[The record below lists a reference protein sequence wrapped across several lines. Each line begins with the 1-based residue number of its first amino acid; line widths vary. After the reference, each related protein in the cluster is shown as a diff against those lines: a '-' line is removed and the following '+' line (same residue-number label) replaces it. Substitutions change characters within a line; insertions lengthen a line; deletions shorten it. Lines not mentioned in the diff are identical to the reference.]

1 MSCPSRPILPFQ
13 PILPTY
19 NRQRMKPVQIGDIA
33 IGGGSP
39 LALIAGPCVIE
50 GEAHARSIAGA
61 LAEITR
67 RLNVPFIFKASFDKA
82 NRTSGKSF
90 RGPGLAEGL
99 RVLAAIK
106 AGTGVAIL
114 TDIHDPAQAAAA
126 AAVADVLQI
135 PAFLCRQTDL
145 LVAAARTGR
154 IVNIKK
160 GQFLAPDDIAHA
172 VAKVVDAGNPRV
184 VVTERGTSFGYHNLI
199 VDMRAFPMM
208 RQQGVPV
215 VFDVTHSLQL
225 PGGGDG
231 ETAGQAEFIEPLASA
246 GVAAGVDGV
255 FLEVHADPSR
265 AKSDAQNA
273 LKLDRLEPLLRR
285 LQAIDE
291 ITKQSAVSL
300 RG

>member
-1 MSCPSRPILPFQ
+1 
-13 PILPTY
+13 
-19 NRQRMKPVQIGDIA
+19 MKPVQIGDIA

-50 GEAHARSIAGA
+50 GEAHARSLAGA

-106 AGTGVAIL
+106 AGAGVAIL
-114 TDIHDPAQAAAA
+114 TDIHEPAQAAAA
-126 AAVADVLQI
+126 ADVADVLQI

-154 IVNIKK
+154 AINIKK
-160 GQFLAPDDIAHA
+160 GQFLAPDDVRHA
-172 VAKVVDAGNPRV
+172 VAKVVDAGNARV
-184 VVTERGTSFGYHNLI
+184 FVTERGTSFGYHNLV
-199 VDMRAFPMM
+199 VDMRAFPMI
-208 RQQGVPV
+208 RETGVPV

-231 ETAGQAEFIEPLASA
+231 VTSGQAEYIEPLASA
-246 GVAAGVDGV
+246 GVGAGVDGV
-255 FLEVHADPSR
+255 FLEVHDEPR
-265 AKSDAQNA
+265 LAKSDAQNA
-273 LKLDRLEPLLRR
+273 LRLDALEPLLRK
-285 LQAIDE
+285 LTAIDA
-291 ITKQSAVSL
+291 IVKQAGIATRVH
-300 RG
+300 G

>member
-1 MSCPSRPILPFQ
+1 M
-13 PILPTY
+13 
-19 NRQRMKPVQIGDIA
+19 NPVQIGDVT

-39 LALIAGPCVIE
+39 LALMAGPCVIE
-50 GEAHARSIAGA
+50 SEAHARSIAGA

-114 TDIHDPAQAAAA
+114 TDIHEPAQAAAA
-126 AAVADVLQI
+126 ADVADVLQI

-154 IVNIKK
+154 AINIKK
-160 GQFLAPDDIAHA
+160 GQFLAPDDVRHA
-172 VAKVVDAGNPRV
+172 VAKIVDAGNPRV
-184 VVTERGTSFGYHNLI
+184 FVTERGTSFGYHNLV
-199 VDMRAFPMM
+199 VDMRAFPMIREM
-208 RQQGVPV
+208 GVPV

-231 ETAGQAEFIEPLASA
+231 VTSGQAEYIEPLASA
-246 GVAAGVDGV
+246 GVGAGVDGV
-255 FLEVHADPSR
+255 FLEVHEEPRMAR
-265 AKSDAQNA
+265 SDAQNA
-273 LKLDRLEPLLRR
+273 LRLDALEPLLRK
-285 LQAIDE
+285 LTAIDA
-291 ITKQSAVSL
+291 IVKHTGVATRVH
-300 RG
+300 G

>member
-1 MSCPSRPILPFQ
+1 
-13 PILPTY
+13 
-19 NRQRMKPVQIGDIA
+19 MKPVQVGDVA

-39 LALIAGPCVIE
+39 LALLAGPCVIE
-50 GEAHARSIAGA
+50 SEAHARSIAGA

-67 RLNVPFIFKASFDKA
+67 RLGVPFIFKASFDKA

-114 TDIHDPAQAAAA
+114 TDIHEPAQAAAA
-126 AAVADVLQI
+126 ADVADVLQI

-154 IVNIKK
+154 AINIKK
-160 GQFLAPDDIAHA
+160 GQFLAPDDVRHA
-172 VAKVVDAGNPRV
+172 VAKIVDAGNPRV
-184 VVTERGTSFGYHNLI
+184 FVTERGTSFGYHNLV
-199 VDMRAFPMM
+199 VDMRAFPMI
-208 RQQGVPV
+208 RETGVPV

-231 ETAGQAEFIEPLASA
+231 VTSGQAEFIEPLASA
-246 GVAAGVDGV
+246 GVGAGVDGV
-255 FLEVHADPSR
+255 FLEVHDDPR
-265 AKSDAQNA
+265 LAKSDAQNA
-273 LKLDRLEPLLRR
+273 LRLDALEPLLRK
-285 LQAIDE
+285 LTAIDA
-291 ITKQSAVSL
+291 IVKQAGIAA
-300 RG
+300 RAHG

>member
-1 MSCPSRPILPFQ
+1 MN
-13 PILPTY
+13 T
-19 NRQRMKPVQIGDIA
+19 VQVGDIA

-39 LALIAGPCVIE
+39 MALVAGPCVIE
-50 GEAHARSIAGA
+50 SESHARSMAGA

-67 RLNVPFIFKASFDKA
+67 RLSVPFIFKASFDKA

-106 AGTGVAIL
+106 ASTGVAIL
-114 TDIHDPAQAAAA
+114 TDIHEPAQAAAA
-126 AAVADVLQI
+126 ADVADVLQI

-154 IVNIKK
+154 AINIKK
-160 GQFLAPDDIAHA
+160 GQFLAPDDIRHA

-184 VVTERGTSFGYHNLI
+184 FVTERGTSFGYHNLV
-199 VDMRAFPMM
+199 VDMRAFPMI
-208 RQQGVPV
+208 RATGVPV

-231 ETAGQAEFIEPLASA
+231 VTSGQAEYIEPLASA
-246 GVAAGVDGV
+246 GVGAGVDGV
-255 FLEVHADPSR
+255 FLEVHDEPRLAR
-265 AKSDAQNA
+265 SDAQNA
-273 LKLDRLEPLLRR
+273 LRLDALEPLLHK
-285 LQAIDE
+285 LTAIDA
-291 ITKQSAVSL
+291 IVKQAGIATRVH
-300 RG
+300 G